1 MSSETVPWLLRLG
14 AESGFTSIIESC
26 RDTKVLCLQRFVRLF
41 AYGASFLILVQFLS
55 SLDFSDERIGLFMT
69 LTLLGDVLISFLL
82 TAITD
87 QVGRRKVLAAGAV
100 SMMMSGLVFSLAD
113 NYWILVAASIL
124 GVISPSG
131 NEIGPFRAVEESI
144 LAQLTVREKRS
155 DIFAWYTLFGS
166 AGAAFGTLTCGWAV
180 QVLQHNEAWTHRE
193 AYRVVFLIYAG
204 LGALKLLLITG
215 LTSGVEASPLKS
227 DGALVRASEEH
238 QALLADSSGRE
249 THPRQSTQERSPLPS
264 IWERMRALVPYISPL
279 SRSILFRLLLL
290 FCIDSFAS
298 GMASPS
304 WLTYFFTTVHSLQP
318 GSLGTLFL
326 VTNLLA
332 TISNIAALPLARRLG
347 PLKTMVYTH
356 LPSAIF
362 LSMIPLPSASPQGTW
377 VAMTFLSLRAC
388 TQSMDQA
395 PRQAFLA
402 AAVLP
407 SERTAVLGVVNTVKT
422 LAQASGIGSAGFLS
436 GRHLWIVILSGAGI
450 MKAVYD
456 LLMLAMFLGL
466 RDREGSSTKS
476 HSRDEEDL

>member
-1 MSSETVPWLLRLG
+1 MPSELIPWLSRLG
-14 AESGFTSIIESC
+14 TETGFTSIVESC

-41 AYGASFLILVQFLS
+41 AYGASFLILVHFLS
-55 SLDFSDERIGLFMT
+55 SLNFSDERIGLFMT
-69 LTLLGDVLISFLL
+69 LTLLGDVIISFFL

-100 SMMMSGLVFSLAD
+100 LMVMSGLVFSLVD
-113 NYWILVAASIL
+113 NYWILVAASIF

-144 LAQLTVREKRS
+144 LAQLTVRDKRS

-166 AGAAFGTLTCGWAV
+166 AGAALGTLTCGWAV
-180 QVLQHNEAWTHRE
+180 QGLVHNAAWTDRA
-193 AYRVVFLIYAG
+193 AYKVVFLMYAG
-204 LGALKLLLITG
+204 LGVLKLILITG
-215 LTSGVEASPLKS
+215 LTSGVEAASLKS
-227 DGALVRASEEH
+227 DDAPVRASEEQ
-238 QALLADSSGRE
+238 QALLADSGSRE
-249 THPRQSTQERSPLPS
+249 NHIRQSIEERPPS
-264 IWERMRALVPYISPL
+264 TSMTARMRALVPYISPL
-279 SRSILFRLLLL
+279 SRSILFRLLIL

-347 PLKTMVYTH
+347 PLKTMVFTH
-356 LPSAIF
+356 LPSAVF
-362 LSMIPLPSASPQGTW
+362 LSMIPLPSASPLGTW
-377 VAMTFLSLRAC
+377 IAMVFLSLRAC

-422 LAQASGIGSAGFLS
+422 LAQAGGIGSAGFLS
-436 GRHLWIVILSGAGI
+436 GRHLWIVLLSGAGI
-450 MKAVYD
+450 MKATYD

-466 RDREGSSTKS
+466 GDREASSTKS